1 METIYTYW
9 INKRGLCATDELYS
23 SRDKQTKTQ
32 QFPLP
37 TNGIKPTK
45 ICNCL
50 YIKSWKGERVSR
62 FYVTGWSRF
71 CFMVQTVSFFSSR
84 SRDGISRVRKSKVS
98 RFDPREGK
106 KRKDRQIC
114 RPDAALRARARTLQ
128 RSPRVIACQWERTEV
143 AKRQKRNAYSSDPR
157 FMMRVNLP

>member
-62 FYVTGWSRF
+62 FYVKGWSRF
-71 CFMVQTVSFFSSR
+71 CFMVQTVSCFFFLLSLSRWNFESKKEQSFAIRSEGGEEEKRSS
-84 SRDGISRVRKSKVS
+84 
-98 RFDPREGK
+98 
-106 KRKDRQIC
+106 
-114 RPDAALRARARTLQ
+114 
-128 RSPRVIACQWERTEV
+128 
-143 AKRQKRNAYSSDPR
+143 
-157 FMMRVNLP
+157 NLPSGRGVTRTRTHPPAFATCHRVSMRENGSC